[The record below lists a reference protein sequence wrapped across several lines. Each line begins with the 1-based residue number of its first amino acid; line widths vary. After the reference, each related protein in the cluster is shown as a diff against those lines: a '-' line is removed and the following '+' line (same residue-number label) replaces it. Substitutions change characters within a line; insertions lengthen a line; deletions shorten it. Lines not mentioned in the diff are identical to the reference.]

1 MVFREKDLLLLTICS
16 LHFSLLS
23 FILLAKSLAYSIAS
37 SSFFLLQNFFRAL
50 RHLLCH
56 KKCDITRHWIV
67 GALVLRFLPSLLKG
81 FLTMYSETSSS
92 IQRMKSFWILQILW
106 GLNSSI
112 YSLQKIPYL
121 YFCQVEIYNVPMNWL
136 VSLFSTVPWSIT
148 RMLSS
153 ALDTFCHRLRHLSS
167 QVNPFCHPTTDSD
180 YKALPFFTQSYFCG
194 CVFRT
199 ERAKFVFFIHFT
211 CFC

>member
-50 RHLLCH
+50 HHLLCH

-112 YSLQKIPYL
+112 YQSSKNPL
-121 YFCQVEIYNVPMNWL
+121 
-136 VSLFSTVPWSIT
+136 SLFLPSWNLQCTHELTCVPFLHCSLVYNKNAV
-148 RMLSS
+148 LS
-153 ALDTFCHRLRHLSS
+153 ARHILS
-167 QVNPFCHPTTDSD
+167 
-180 YKALPFFTQSYFCG
+180 
-194 CVFRT
+194 
-199 ERAKFVFFIHFT
+199 
-211 CFC
+211 